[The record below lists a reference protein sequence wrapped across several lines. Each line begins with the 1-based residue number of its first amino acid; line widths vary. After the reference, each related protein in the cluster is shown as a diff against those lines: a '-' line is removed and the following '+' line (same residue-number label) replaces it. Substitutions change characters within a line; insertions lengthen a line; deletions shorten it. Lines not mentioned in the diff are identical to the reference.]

1 MTAERQLAFAL
12 RDAYRWDDLV
22 TLVAGGERSGFSALF
37 LPEVGARDALAT
49 LAALAGET
57 GSLRLGTGVVPLPA
71 RSPSLLAAAAATVQE
86 RSGGRLILGLGT
98 GPSGPGSLERLRR
111 ITGALHEAFRGS
123 SVQVDGAGIEVG
135 LPLPAP
141 PEIWLAAL
149 GPRATRLAGELADGV
164 AAALEQ
170 VAAGARDA
178 GRDPSEVTIAV
189 YVRAPLAD
197 GSRAA
202 ALRAAAD
209 YASYPAY
216 RRQFV
221 EMGIDPSDG
230 DAIVRAVMLHDRG
243 SALARLDDYR
253 AAGADLPVVYP
264 VLPLGPPSKR
274 AALEILRAVA
284 PMR

>member
-1 MTAERQLAFAL
+1 
-12 RDAYRWDDLV
+12 
-22 TLVAGGERSGFSALF
+22 
-37 LPEVGARDALAT
+37 
-49 LAALAGET
+49 
-57 GSLRLGTGVVPLPA
+57 
-71 RSPSLLAAAAATVQE
+71 
-86 RSGGRLILGLGT
+86 
-98 GPSGPGSLERLRR
+98 
-111 ITGALHEAFRGS
+111 
-123 SVQVDGAGIEVG
+123 
-135 LPLPAP
+135 
-141 PEIWLAAL
+141 
-149 GPRATRLAGELADGV
+149 
-164 AAALEQ
+164 
-170 VAAGARDA
+170 
-178 GRDPSEVTIAV
+178 V